1 MSSIDERIVKMTFDN
16 DKFEAGVR
24 KTMETL
30 EKLKEKLTFKDHD
43 KTFKGIE
50 TSMNNVNFRG
60 IESGVESLQKR
71 FSTLGIIG
79 MEVTKR
85 ITNAAIDAGK
95 KLASV
100 TVGQAVQG
108 GMKRALNLEQARFQ
122 LEGLFLNEANGAA
135 KVEAA
140 MKAASNA
147 VDGTAYSLD
156 EAAKAASVLA
166 ASGITDGGKLE
177 NVLKSIAG
185 AAAMT
190 GRNYGDV
197 ADIYSKVASN
207 GKLMTMELRQF
218 AASGLNVSAVLAKH
232 FNTTEQAIN
241 EMVHDGEISFEEFS
255 EAMQD
260 FSTLA
265 GRANETFSG
274 SLANMKSAL
283 NRIGETFAAPYVDN
297 MKYVFNA
304 ARVGLNEVNRQL
316 KVFSPAINK
325 AFESGRK
332 FVVGVLEGLT
342 GGFDSRNDYVFGG
355 LGKLTQSLIY
365 SFKALWSVIKP
376 IGTAFREMFPGA
388 TVNNLNNLIT
398 RFRDWTITLELN
410 ERQANNMRWAY
421 KGVFSV
427 LKLIGTVV
435 GNVLAGINRLLK
447 PFGGLLNIINFILG
461 LAGRIV
467 YVIATVITKV
477 RLLSRI
483 FTVVTTVI
491 STALT
496 GIVWVIKQVVK
507 VLQPVYNLVIKIVT
521 TLWNLLGRIFHG
533 VVGTI
538 QTALAGVSDGFKRFI
553 NIIKNSAPFITLS
566 RVFTRLFDIF
576 KYGISV
582 VGSLFDRLNQGEGV
596 ISKLINS
603 KISSVL
609 NRVFEVLAAGVVAA
623 LDAIVRLGRKLRDLF
638 NTFKQS
644 ETATTLMKG
653 FTKAVNVTKDA
664 LKSLIDR
671 FKIFSRAIIDWIKE
685 HHLVQA
691 FFTAIKLAI
700 VAVVGA
706 FVLVIAKIREFI
718 LKVKEFLDKKGLIE
732 TFSNIFHKGLEKIK
746 EALEF
751 VIEKIKKFAEIV
763 QNHIKKPLNDIG
775 DSATSAKDKLKN
787 MVNLGSMKGGL
798 KTLGTYLVAGVKS
811 MSGAVPI
818 LKDIAKNI
826 LGIFGDIVSH
836 AKTFVS
842 NFLDSLKGIDTKT
855 ILDYFPY
862 EAFGVFLLALSKFV
876 SKGAKVSKSLSGMFG
891 SISGMFGALTERIKG
906 GSKIQRAAKTLLTF
920 AIALG
925 IFALA
930 VGYFAKMEPEKLKK
944 GLIVAT
950 AGIVAITGALI
961 AIGKVLDKM
970 KNVNFAQIGVGLL
983 GISVGML
990 ILTFAVKRFG
1000 EMDNVTLAKGLGAVA
1015 AALVILTAAVKY
1027 GLGSASHMA
1036 STGFGLL
1043 LIAGALLAFAG
1054 VVLIFNK
1061 IDWKANAKGVIAV
1074 ATGLAILTAAVRIM
1088 GNAHIKGVALAIL
1101 TMSAAMIILVIA
1113 VKALSKIDTKSLA
1126 VSMGGIAAM
1135 LIIMAGALKVLS
1147 NNESGVKNAALSMVL
1162 LAAGLGVL
1170 SYAIYQLAK
1179 CDLDSLQT
1187 SFIGL
1192 AGMLAVMA
1200 IALYALA
1207 NNSGLDSAARNL
1219 VIVAAGLSIL
1229 ALAISAMA
1237 SMPLEGLKTSLI
1249 GLTGML
1255 AVMAISLY
1263 ALAQLPASDLTTA
1276 AAAMVILAA
1285 GIGVLSLAIGYLAQ
1299 LPTKSLVAAMVA
1311 LGVALIGMV
1320 AAGHAA
1326 EACSAGLIML
1336 SVAFVAFGAAVYL
1349 VSQGVAIVVKAFAD
1363 GASKLLPLVEKIRE
1377 IINDVFSGIC
1387 DVITSVGDAIATVVD
1402 SISSGISGV
1411 LDSVAGVFD
1420 SMGKAAKRAGE
1431 GVKLIADGIAKL
1443 THLKLGDMAATL
1455 AKVADALDDFSKN
1468 SKEMSTTGEGVRDM
1482 ANGLQ
1487 KVATFGNLTA
1497 TAFTILSAAFNILK
1511 PALDGIP
1518 QALTTAASAFSS
1530 FSSNLLTFGIG
1541 IGVAISSVVTQFQA
1555 FNKSVTSVTSAIM
1568 ALTAISA
1575 IVSMV
1580 MSVVVAT
1587 TNMAKASLDGL
1598 RSGAGSV
1605 GAALTNI
1612 GLRATIAG
1620 VGLTAMTVMGISAMS
1635 RLTSAITSGGNKAK
1649 SAMNSAMTSMMAST
1663 RSQLNNLGSVG
1674 TSAMGRLAAGIR
1686 SGSATVKAAATSVVS
1701 AMKSAITSS
1710 TNSLYSAGYSC
1721 ASGFANGI
1729 RAGTYLARNAGSAIG
1744 KAALDAAK
1752 KAVDS
1757 HSPSKEFMKLG
1768 RDVDRGFAIGINKY
1782 QNRVYEAGRNVAE
1795 TSLESVSAAME
1806 KVYDVLSTDI
1816 DSNPTI
1822 TPVLD
1827 LSNVSD
1833 GVNRLNNMIDTRSI
1847 SATVG
1852 YGVPSMIGANQ
1863 PLNRVTNDNST
1874 QTNNIYVYG
1883 QPGQD
1888 INALADVVVDRI
1900 IDVNSRKASMMA

>member
-50 TSMNNVNFRG
+50 TSMNNVNFQG

-95 KLASV
+95 KLIGA
-100 TVGQAVQG
+100 TLGQAKTG
-108 GMKRALNLEQARFQ
+108 GMTRSLNIEQARFQ
-122 LEGLFLNEANGAA
+122 LEGLLKDGA
-135 KVEAA
+135 KVEAV
-140 MKAASNA
+140 MQAASNA
-147 VDGTAYSLD
+147 VDGTAYGLD

-166 ASGITDGGKLE
+166 ASGITDATRLE
-177 NVLKSIAG
+177 NVLKSVAG
-185 AAAMT
+185 GAAMT
-190 GRNYGDV
+190 GRGFSDI
-197 ADIYSKVASN
+197 ADIYSTVASN
-207 GKLMTMELRQF
+207 GKLMTMQLRQF
-218 AASGLNVSAVLAKH
+218 AASGLNVSAVLAEKWG
-232 FNTTEQAIN
+232 TTEEVIN
-241 EMVHDGEISFEEFS
+241 EAVRKGEIDFDEFS
-255 EAMQD
+255 EAMMR
-260 FSTLA
+260 FSDQA
-265 GRANETFSG
+265 GKANDTFSG
-274 SLANMKSAL
+274 SLSNMKSAI
-283 NRIGETFAAPYVDN
+283 NRIGQTFTDPYVDN

-304 ARVGLNEVNRQL
+304 ARLGLNEVNKQL
-316 KVFSPAINK
+316 KLFSPEINK
-325 AFESGRK
+325 AVESGK
-332 FVVGVLEGLT
+332 NFIVGVLEKLT
-342 GGFDSRNDYVFGG
+342 GGFDTRGDYVYGG
-355 LGKLTQSLIY
+355 IGKATQGLIY
-365 SFKALWSVIKP
+365 IFQALWSAIKP
-376 IGTAFREMFPGA
+376 IGTAFKEMFPGV
-388 TVNNLNNLIT
+388 TVDNLNKLIT
-398 RFRDWTITLELN
+398 RFRDWTITLKLN
-410 ERQANNMRWAY
+410 ERQANNMRWVY
-421 KGVFSV
+421 KGIFSV
-427 LKLIGTVV
+427 FKLIVTVV
-435 GNVLAGINRLLK
+435 GNLIAGINRLLK

-461 LAGRIV
+461 LAGRII

-491 STALT
+491 SAALT
-496 GIVWVIKQVVK
+496 GIVWVIKQIVK

-644 ETATTLMKG
+644 KTATTLMKG
-653 FTKAVNVTKDA
+653 FTKAVNATKDA
-664 LKSLIDR
+664 LKSLVDR
-671 FKIFSRAIIDWIKE
+671 FKTFSRAIIDWIKE

-718 LKVKEFLDKKGLIE
+718 LRVKEFLDKKGLIE

-751 VIEKIKKFAEIV
+751 VIEKIKKFAEMV
-763 QNHIKKPLNDIG
+763 QSHIKNPLNDIG
-775 DSATSAKDKLKN
+775 DSADSARDKLKS

-798 KTLGTYLVAGVKS
+798 KTLGGYLVEGVKQ
-811 MSGAVPI
+811 MSGVVPI

-826 LGIFGDIVSH
+826 LGIFGDIVSY
-836 AKTFVS
+836 AKTFIS
-842 NFLDSLKGIDTKT
+842 NFLGSLKGMDTKT

-862 EAFGVFLLALSKFV
+862 EAFGVFLLALSRFV
-876 SKGAKVSKSLSGMFG
+876 SKGAKVSKSLTGMFD
-891 SISGMFGALTERIKG
+891 SVSGMFGALTERLKG
-906 GSKIQRAAKTLLTF
+906 GSKMQKAAKTLLTF

-930 VGYFAKMEPEKLKK
+930 VGYLSKMEPEKLKK
-944 GLIVAT
+944 GLISAT
-950 AGIVAITGALI
+950 VGVVAITGALI
-961 AIGKVLDKM
+961 VIGKVLDKM

-983 GISVGML
+983 AISIGML
-990 ILTFAVKRFG
+990 
-1000 EMDNVTLAKGLGAVA
+1000 
-1015 AALVILTAAVKY
+1015 ILTAAVKKFGEMDTTQLLRGFAGVAAALTMLTMAVKY
-1027 GLGSASHMA
+1027 GLGDAQHMA

-1061 IDWKANAKGVIAV
+1061 IDWAANAKGIFAVVI
-1074 ATGLAILTAAVRIM
+1074 GLGILTTAVRIM
-1088 GNAHIKGVALAIL
+1088 GNAHVKGVALAIL
-1101 TMSAAMIILVIA
+1101 AMTASMLILVVAI
-1113 VKALSKIDTKSLA
+1113 KALSKIDTTSLA
-1126 VSMGGIAAM
+1126 VSMGGLAAM
-1135 LIIMAGALKVLS
+1135 LIIMAGALKILS
-1147 NNESGVKNAALSMVL
+1147 NNESGVKNAALSIVL

-1179 CDLDSLQT
+1179 CDLDGLQT

-1263 ALAQLPASDLTTA
+1263 ALAQLPTADLTTA

-1299 LPTKSLVAAMVA
+1299 LPTKGLIAAMIA

-1443 THLKLGDMAATL
+1443 TNLKLGDMAATL
-1455 AKVADALDDFSKN
+1455 GKVADALDDFSEN

-1555 FNKSVTSVTSAIM
+1555 FNQSVTSVTSSII
-1568 ALTAISA
+1568 ALTAVSS

-1587 TNMAKASLDGL
+1587 TNMARVALDGL
-1598 RSGAGSV
+1598 RSGAGKV
-1605 GAALTNI
+1605 GASLSTI
-1612 GLRATIAG
+1612 GLNASLAG
-1620 VGLTAMTVMGISAMS
+1620 AGLTSMSFIGIAAMS
-1635 RLTSAITSGGNKAK
+1635 KLTSAISNGGNKAK
-1649 SAMNSAMTSMMAST
+1649 TAMSSSIASIIASA
-1663 RSQLNNLGSVG
+1663 RSQLNNLGSIG
-1674 TSAMGRLAAGIR
+1674 TSAMGRFASGIR
-1686 SGSATVKAAATSVVS
+1686 SGSLTVKSAAVSVVS
-1701 AMKSAITSS
+1701 SMTSTITSS

-1721 ASGFANGI
+1721 AVGFANGI
-1729 RAGTYLARNAGSAIG
+1729 RSGIYLARDAGSSIG
-1744 KAALDAAK
+1744 KAALQAAK
-1752 KAVDS
+1752 SAVDS

-1768 RDVDRGFAIGINKY
+1768 KDIDLGLIIGIQRLSN
-1782 QNRVYEAGRNVAE
+1782 
-1795 TSLESVSAAME
+1795 
-1806 KVYDVLSTDI
+1806 KVYKTSYDMGKEAIDAVSDPMKKIYDI
-1816 DSNPTI
+1816 LNQDLDMSPTI
-1822 TPVLD
+1822 SPVLD
-1827 LSNVSD
+1827 LSNVD
-1833 GVNRLNNMIDTRSI
+1833 NGINQLNNMLNTRQL
-1847 SATVG
+1847 SANVSTNM
-1852 YGVPSMIGANQ
+1852 SKIGLIPAYAGA
-1863 PLNRVTNDNST
+1863 
-1874 QTNNIYVYG
+1874 TNNSIENNTTNTFNITVDG
-1883 QPGQD
+1883 AENPE
-1888 INALADVVVDRI
+1888 AFADRLVRQFQLRGRM
-1900 IDVNSRKASMMA
+1900 S